1 MKMKVVRI
9 NAAEVADET
18 ARDRTAAAAVMKDAC
33 KNFFG
38 MGVETFKQVG
48 TAADA
53 CLVMGLAA
61 HLGYLDFLKNVFEM
75 KHLGPFRRQLN
86 PYFNTQLDYLSH
98 LGKDIIEI
106 KKKKAE
112 ALAENIRQ
120 CRKQAFENTVTAFD
134 KYCDLLSTS

>member
-1 MKMKVVRI
+1 MKVARNNAEAIAEEVKRGG
-9 NAAEVADET
+9 NAA
-18 ARDRTAAAAVMKDAC
+18 MKGAY
-33 KNFFG
+33 KNLFSVG
-38 MGVETFKQVG
+38 MEAYKQAG
-48 TAADA
+48 NAADA
-53 CLVMGLAA
+53 CLEMGLAA

-75 KHLGPFRRQLN
+75 KHLAPYRRHN
-86 PYFNTQLDYLSH
+86 PYIGHLEQLGD

-120 CRKQAFENTVTAFD
+120 CRKQAYESTKSAFD

>member
-86 PYFNTQLDYLSH
+86 PYMVNQLEHLSG
-98 LGKDIIEI
+98 LGKEIIEI

-134 KYCDLLSTS
+134 IYCDLLSTS